1 MCLLAKYLPS
11 LYEQFMNRLFELYG
25 FWYPMNWLAILGNRG
40 SSSEAAMFATTA
52 ITLLC
57 TAGYLIL
64 RAIAGCAV

>member
-1 MCLLAKYLPS
+1 MCLIVEYPPS

-25 FWYPMNWLAILGNRG
+25 FWYPMNCLVIVGNQG

-57 TAGYLIL
+57 TAGIPFYV
-64 RAIAGCAV
+64 R